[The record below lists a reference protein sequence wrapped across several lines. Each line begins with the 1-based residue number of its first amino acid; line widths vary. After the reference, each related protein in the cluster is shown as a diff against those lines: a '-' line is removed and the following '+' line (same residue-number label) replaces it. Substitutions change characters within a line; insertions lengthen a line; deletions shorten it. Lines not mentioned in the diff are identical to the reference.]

1 VTGSYDPDLN
11 LLYWGTGNPNP
22 DWDGDTRAG
31 DNLYAAS
38 LLALNPDDGTLKWY
52 YQFTPHDTHDWDANQ
67 VPVLADLPV
76 AGQVRKVVMQANRNG
91 FFYVLDRANGK
102 FIYAKPYVY
111 TDWAKEVGGDGRP
124 VLVPGHDPTE
134 AGTSTCPD
142 WYGGTNFMS
151 PSFDK
156 TTNMFYLTVRE
167 TCARFIRRAAP
178 DDVKVGDRTMGGQV
192 APLADRRWGA
202 VRAID
207 ATTGD
212 QKWDVKYEGPGWA
225 GVIATSGGVVF
236 SSDHQGTFLT
246 IDAKSGKVLYTFP
259 TGGTGYA
266 PPTTYLADGKQYVV
280 IPSGSTMTA
289 FALP

>member
-1 VTGSYDPDLN
+1 
-11 LLYWGTGNPNP
+11 
-22 DWDGDTRAG
+22 
-31 DNLYAAS
+31 
-38 LLALNPDDGTLKWY
+38 
-52 YQFTPHDTHDWDANQ
+52 

-102 FIYAKPYVY
+102 FIYARPYVY

-192 APLADRRWGA
+192 APLPDRRWGA

-212 QKWDVKYEGPGWA
+212 QKWDVKYGSGWA
-225 GVIATSGGVVF
+225 GSLPHQEASCSARIPGI
-236 SSDHQGTFLT
+236 SDDRCKEWKGALHLSDWHDMRHQRPPRGW
-246 IDAKSGKVLYTFP
+246 P
-259 TGGTGYA
+259 TVA
-266 PPTTYLADGKQYVV
+266 
-280 IPSGSTMTA
+280 
-289 FALP
+289 